1 MYKLAIKKSARKE
14 LDNLTDQIF
23 LKVDK
28 SMLSLKDNPFPY
40 PQAKKLKGENKCRL
54 RIGDYRV
61 IYSIDEDQKTITIY
75 RVRHRR
81 DVYR

>member
-1 MYKLAIKKSARKE
+1 MYRIAVKKSAKKE
-14 LDNLTDQIF
+14 IDELPDQQF

-28 SMLSLKDNPFPY
+28 AILALKEDPYPY
-40 PQAKKLKGENKCRL
+40 PQAKKLKGEGNFRL
-54 RIGDYRV
+54 RVGDYRV
-61 IYSIDEDQKTITIY
+61 VYSVDEDQKLITVW

>member
-1 MYKLAIKKSARKE
+1 MYRIAVKKSAKKE
-14 LDNLTDQIF
+14 IDELTDQQF
-23 LKVDK
+23 LKIDK
-28 SMLSLKDNPFPY
+28 AILALQKNPFPY
-40 PQAKKLKGENKCRL
+40 PQAKKLKGEENFRL

-61 IYSIDEDQKTITIY
+61 VYSVDEGQKLITVY

>member
-14 LDNLTDQIF
+14 LDNLPDQIF

-75 RVRHRR
+75 RVRHRK